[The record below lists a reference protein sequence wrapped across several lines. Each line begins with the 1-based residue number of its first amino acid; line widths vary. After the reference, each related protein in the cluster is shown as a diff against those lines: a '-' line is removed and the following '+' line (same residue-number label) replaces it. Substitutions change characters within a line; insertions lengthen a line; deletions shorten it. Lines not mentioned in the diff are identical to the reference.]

1 MSMNESSKCG
11 ARCQSSLAQQA
22 IIEATSSVGVSHMQP
37 SAVKLC
43 MHLIAKSH
51 SCAAVCF
58 DALQCQSVKEVSGR
72 RQGSKLSSLQALSRF
87 DS

>member
-1 MSMNESSKCG
+1 MNESSKCG
-11 ARCQSSLAQQA
+11 ARAQSSLTQRV
-22 IIEATSSVGVSHMQP
+22 ITEAALSVGVGHMQ
-37 SAVKLC
+37 SNAVKLC

-58 DALQCQSVKEVSGR
+58 TLQCQSLQEASGCC
-72 RQGSKLSSLQALSRF
+72 QGSKLSYLHALSRL